1 MTAEFFSYYLKSNIA
16 RKLLLSVM
24 NPNKYRLCQYLIK
37 YHERREDKV
46 FFNLFFQIFIDNC
59 IF

>member
-46 FFNLFFQIFIDNC
+46 FFLTNYFKFFYR
-59 IF
+59 